1 MPHISV
7 PAAELNTRLDRLR
20 CAMTEKDPAWSMLLL
35 DNTLDMYYFTGTMQ
49 DGALVVT
56 PDQATLFVRRSFDVA
71 KDESAFADIPS
82 DGQLPRH
89 QGGLSGY
96 SGDRLRCRKAT
107 MTLQKLSMLNKHLPF
122 APKPMD
128 GVLSA
133 LRSVKS
139 AYELDCMRESGK
151 LHRYVIEGLAPA
163 FLREGVSEARL
174 CSEIC
179 TAIVDRGGM
188 GISRYNQP
196 AAEDV
201 LGIASFSEN
210 SLRPT
215 ALDSPSGCVGT
226 STAMKSIGS
235 SERTLHEGDT
245 VLLDIPC
252 GWRGYHTDK
261 SITFYYGEL
270 DKHPQSGVIR
280 AAREQCI
287 ALENETASLLRAG
300 AVPAEIYE
308 KILSLVDPAFREGFM
323 NGCKFLGHSIGL
335 TMDETPVLAKGFS
348 APLESGMTLAIE
360 PKIAIPGVGLI
371 GCENTYEIT
380 AGGPAQS
387 LTGACDTLFEVL
399 NQ

>member
-1 MPHISV
+1 
-7 PAAELNTRLDRLR
+7 
-20 CAMTEKDPAWSMLLL
+20 
-35 DNTLDMYYFTGTMQ
+35 
-49 DGALVVT
+49 
-56 PDQATLFVRRSFDVA
+56 
-71 KDESAFADIPS
+71 
-82 DGQLPRH
+82 
-89 QGGLSGY
+89 
-96 SGDRLRCRKAT
+96 
-107 MTLQKLSMLNKHLPF
+107 
-122 APKPMD
+122 
-128 GVLSA
+128 
-133 LRSVKS
+133 
-139 AYELDCMRESGK
+139 
-151 LHRYVIEGLAPA
+151 
-163 FLREGVSEARL
+163 
-174 CSEIC
+174 
-179 TAIVDRGGM
+179 M

-210 SLRPT
+210 SLCPT
-215 ALDSPSGCVGT
+215 ALDSPSGCIGT
-226 STAMKSIGS
+226 SAAMKSIGS
-235 SERTLHEGDT
+235 SERKLHEGDT

-252 GWRGYHTDK
+252 GLRGYHTDK

-348 APLESGMTLAIE
+348 APLESGMTLAVE

-380 AGGPAQS
+380 ADGPAQS

>member
-1 MPHISV
+1 MPHTAV
-7 PAAELNTRLDRLR
+7 PASELTARLNELR
-20 CAMTEKDPAWSMLLL
+20 RVMSATHPDWKMVLL
-35 DNTLDMYYFTGTMQ
+35 DNKIDLYYFTGTMQ
-49 DGALVVT
+49 EGALVIT
-56 PDQATLFVRRSFDVA
+56 PDEAVLFVRHSYECAVRDSRFPDIRPLGSFRGIA
-71 KDESAFADIPS
+71 SAFPEIPETVYVAA
-82 DGQLPRH
+82 R
-89 QGGLSGY
+89 
-96 SGDRLRCRKAT
+96 T
-107 MTLQKLSMLNKHLPF
+107 MTLQKLTMLQKYLPF
-122 APKPMD
+122 APSPID
-128 GVLSA
+128 GILSG

-139 AYELDCMRESGK
+139 EYELDCMRHAGK
-151 LHRYVIEGLAPA
+151 IHAKVLETVAPA
-163 FLREGVSEARL
+163 LLRPGLSEARL
-174 CSEIC
+174 CAEIC
-179 TAIVDRGGM
+179 TSMLDHGAM
-188 GISRYNQP
+188 CISRYNQP

-201 LGIASFSEN
+201 LGFSSFSEN
-210 SLRPT
+210 SLLPA
-215 ALDSPSGCVGT
+215 ALDGPSGTVGT
-226 STAMKSIGS
+226 CIAMKSIGS
-235 SERTLHEGDT
+235 TERLLRGGDT

-348 APLESGMTLAIE
+348 APLESGMTLAVE

-380 AGGPAQS
+380 ADGPAQS

>member
-20 CAMTEKDPAWSMLLL
+20 CGMTEKDPAWSMLLL

-71 KDESAFADIPS
+71 KNESAFADIRPMGS
-82 DGQLPRH
+82 FRGIKEVYPDIPETV
-89 QGGLSGY
+89 Y
-96 SGDRLRCRKAT
+96 VAAKT
-107 MTLQKLSMLNKHLPF
+107 MTLQKLSMLNKYLPF
-122 APKPMD
+122 SPKSVD
-128 GVLSA
+128 GVLSG

-139 AYELDCMRESGK
+139 AYELDCMRESGR
-151 LHRYVIEGLAPA
+151 LHRYVIEELAPA

-210 SLRPT
+210 SLCPT
-215 ALDSPSGCVGT
+215 ALDSPSGCIGT
-226 STAMKSIGS
+226 SAAMKSIGS
-235 SERTLHEGDT
+235 SERKLHEGDT

-252 GWRGYHTDK
+252 GLRGYHTDK

-348 APLESGMTLAIE
+348 APLQSGMTLAVE

-380 AGGPAQS
+380 ADGPAQS

>member
-1 MPHISV
+1 
-7 PAAELNTRLDRLR
+7 
-20 CAMTEKDPAWSMLLL
+20 
-35 DNTLDMYYFTGTMQ
+35 
-49 DGALVVT
+49 
-56 PDQATLFVRRSFDVA
+56 
-71 KDESAFADIPS
+71 
-82 DGQLPRH
+82 
-89 QGGLSGY
+89 
-96 SGDRLRCRKAT
+96 
-107 MTLQKLSMLNKHLPF
+107 
-122 APKPMD
+122 
-128 GVLSA
+128 
-133 LRSVKS
+133 
-139 AYELDCMRESGK
+139 MRESGK
-151 LHRYVIEGLAPA
+151 LHRYVIEELAPA

-215 ALDSPSGCVGT
+215 ALDSPSGCIGT

-300 AVPAEIYE
+300 AVPAEIYAE
-308 KILSLVDPAFREGFM
+308 DPLSRRSCVPRRLYERLQVPRSLHRSD
-323 NGCKFLGHSIGL
+323 NGRNTGSRQRLLG
-335 TMDETPVLAKGFS
+335 S
-348 APLESGMTLAIE
+348 AR
-360 PKIAIPGVGLI
+360 VRHD
-371 GCENTYEIT
+371 
-380 AGGPAQS
+380 
-387 LTGACDTLFEVL
+387 ACR
-399 NQ
+399 

>member
-71 KDESAFADIPS
+71 KDESAFADIRPMGS
-82 DGQLPRH
+82 FRGIKEVYPDIPETV
-89 QGGLSGY
+89 Y
-96 SGDRLRCRKAT
+96 VAAKT

-139 AYELDCMRESGK
+139 AYELDCMRESGR

-188 GISRYNQP
+188 GISR
-196 AAEDV
+196 
-201 LGIASFSEN
+201 
-210 SLRPT
+210 R
-215 ALDSPSGCVGT
+215 
-226 STAMKSIGS
+226 
-235 SERTLHEGDT
+235 
-245 VLLDIPC
+245 
-252 GWRGYHTDK
+252 
-261 SITFYYGEL
+261 
-270 DKHPQSGVIR
+270 
-280 AAREQCI
+280 
-287 ALENETASLLRAG
+287 
-300 AVPAEIYE
+300 
-308 KILSLVDPAFREGFM
+308 
-323 NGCKFLGHSIGL
+323 
-335 TMDETPVLAKGFS
+335 S
-348 APLESGMTLAIE
+348 APPSW
-360 PKIAIPGVGLI
+360 
-371 GCENTYEIT
+371 T
-380 AGGPAQS
+380 AAAWVSRATISRQLRTCSALPAS
-387 LTGACDTLFEVL
+387 AKTACVPPRWTVPPAVSAPRP
-399 NQ
+399 Q

>member
-1 MPHISV
+1 MPHIPV

-71 KDESAFADIPS
+71 KDESAFADIRPIGS
-82 DGQLPRH
+82 FRGIKEVYPDIPETV
-89 QGGLSGY
+89 Y
-96 SGDRLRCRKAT
+96 VAAKT

-128 GVLSA
+128 GVLSG

-139 AYELDCMRESGK
+139 AYELDCMRESGR
-151 LHRYVIEGLAPA
+151 LHRYVIEELAPA

-215 ALDSPSGCVGT
+215 ALDSPSGCIGT

-300 AVPAEIYE
+300 AVP
-308 KILSLVDPAFREGFM
+308 
-323 NGCKFLGHSIGL
+323 
-335 TMDETPVLAKGFS
+335 
-348 APLESGMTLAIE
+348 
-360 PKIAIPGVGLI
+360 
-371 GCENTYEIT
+371 
-380 AGGPAQS
+380 
-387 LTGACDTLFEVL
+387 LFEAISL
-399 NQ
+399 

>member
-1 MPHISV
+1 
-7 PAAELNTRLDRLR
+7 
-20 CAMTEKDPAWSMLLL
+20 
-35 DNTLDMYYFTGTMQ
+35 
-49 DGALVVT
+49 
-56 PDQATLFVRRSFDVA
+56 
-71 KDESAFADIPS
+71 
-82 DGQLPRH
+82 
-89 QGGLSGY
+89 
-96 SGDRLRCRKAT
+96 
-107 MTLQKLSMLNKHLPF
+107 
-122 APKPMD
+122 
-128 GVLSA
+128 
-133 LRSVKS
+133 
-139 AYELDCMRESGK
+139 
-151 LHRYVIEGLAPA
+151 
-163 FLREGVSEARL
+163 
-174 CSEIC
+174 
-179 TAIVDRGGM
+179 M

-348 APLESGMTLAIE
+348 APLESGMTLAVE

-380 AGGPAQS
+380 ADGPAQS

>member
-71 KDESAFADIPS
+71 KDESAFADIRPMGS
-82 DGQLPRH
+82 FRGIKEVYPDIPETV
-89 QGGLSGY
+89 Y
-96 SGDRLRCRKAT
+96 VAAKT

-128 GVLSA
+128 GVLSG

-139 AYELDCMRESGK
+139 AYELDCMRESGR

-215 ALDSPSGCVGT
+215 ALDSPSGCIGT

-235 SERTLHEGDT
+235 SERKLHEGDT

-261 SITFYYGEL
+261 SITFYYG
-270 DKHPQSGVIR
+270 D
-280 AAREQCI
+280 
-287 ALENETASLLRAG
+287 
-300 AVPAEIYE
+300 
-308 KILSLVDPAFREGFM
+308 
-323 NGCKFLGHSIGL
+323 SIGL

-348 APLESGMTLAIE
+348 APLESGMTLAVE

-380 AGGPAQS
+380 ADGPAQS